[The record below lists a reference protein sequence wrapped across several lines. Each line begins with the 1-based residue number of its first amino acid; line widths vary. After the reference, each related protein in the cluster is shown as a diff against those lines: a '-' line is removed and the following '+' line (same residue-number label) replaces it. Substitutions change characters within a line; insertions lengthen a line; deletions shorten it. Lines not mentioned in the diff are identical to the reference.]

1 MHLDPAQLISVL
13 VGVVLPLLV
22 GIVTNS
28 NTQPDVKA
36 VVLLGFSGF
45 TSVATEFGQTLTTG
59 SAFDWGTVV
68 VAALATFLTGVG
80 VHFGLLKPVAT
91 SAAARAAKRNAA

>member
-13 VGVVLPLLV
+13 VGVVLPILV
-22 GIVTNS
+22 GLITNS
-28 NTQPDVKA
+28 STQADTKA
-36 VVLLGFSGF
+36 VLLLAFSGV

-59 SAFDWGTVV
+59 SAFDWGTVL

-80 VHFGLLKPVAT
+80 VHFGLLKPVKA
-91 SAAARAAKRNAA
+91 SAAARAAKHNA